1 MKVYLSGKV
10 TGLSPSEYRRNFD
23 ETAEKLTK
31 MLGNVEVVDPTKC
44 IPTIFESWAG
54 YMISDLLLLKGCDAI
69 ALLPNWA
76 ESKGALTEFAFA
88 QGMGIKIM
96 EL

>member
-10 TGLSPSEYRRNFD
+10 TGLSPSEYRKNFD
-23 ETAEKLTK
+23 EAAEELKVL
-31 MLGNVEVVDPTKC
+31 LGNVEIVDPTKC
-44 IPTIFESWAG
+44 IPTIFESWAD
-54 YMISDLLLLKGCDAI
+54 YMISDLLLLKGCDAT
-69 ALLPNWA
+69 ALLPNWS
-76 ESKGALTEFAFA
+76 ESKGAQTEYAFA

>member
-10 TGLSPSEYRRNFD
+10 TGLSPSEYRKNFD
-23 ETAEKLTK
+23 EAAEELKVL
-31 MLGNVEVVDPTKC
+31 LGNVEIVDPTKC
-44 IPTIFESWAG
+44 IPTIFGSWAE

-76 ESKGALTEFAFA
+76 ESKGAQTEYAFA
-88 QGMGIKIM
+88 QGMGITIIK
-96 EL
+96 L